1 MVPASASPEID
12 SSTEN
17 TFLEDGTRS
26 ETWEVRWENPAVG
39 LRIVTVKIADHY
51 EREATT
57 IPRFIF
63 VGPKDRKVYYNIL
76 LDQISPLH
84 SIIVSADTD
93 CPGVE
98 IQYSDLT
105 SAHWESLGKI
115 LLISRPWYCRYFTT
129 GQLLVGW
136 TSDTWPVADVIPC
149 PGKLTPDA
157 PQYFL
162 RTRKLGWNETLEAA
176 ASGSDSE
183 YTEAEHQ
190 ALERART

>member
-1 MVPASASPEID
+1 M
-12 SSTEN
+12 
-17 TFLEDGTRS
+17 
-26 ETWEVRWENPAVG
+26 WENPTAG
-39 LRIVTVKIADHY
+39 LPTVTVKIADHF
-51 EREATT
+51 EREAATP
-57 IPRFIF
+57 PRFIF
-63 VGPKDRKVYYNIL
+63 VGLKDRTVYYNIR

-115 LLISRPWYCRYFTT
+115 PLIRSPYPRRHFTT
-129 GQLLVGW
+129 DQLVAGW

-157 PQYFL
+157 PQYFF
-162 RTRKLGWNETLEAA
+162 RTRKLGWNETLESA

-190 ALERART
+190 ALERPDPD